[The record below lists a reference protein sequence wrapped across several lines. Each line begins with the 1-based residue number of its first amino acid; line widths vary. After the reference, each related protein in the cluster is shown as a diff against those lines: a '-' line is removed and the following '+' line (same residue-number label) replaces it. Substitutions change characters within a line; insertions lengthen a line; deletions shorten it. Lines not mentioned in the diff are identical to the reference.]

1 MAYVLHAY
9 SRPRAHLCEET
20 TLSAWGKV
28 LLYGKHKYCVEFVR
42 PLAFVPFPSEAQLL
56 VQQVS
61 VSAHARARAREGQS
75 VCVRARAHTHAS
87 IRECVHQSV
96 YSCARPPVR
105 VRLNP
110 TLGSRGWAERH
121 GPS

>member
-1 MAYVLHAY
+1 M
-9 SRPRAHLCEET
+9 
-20 TLSAWGKV
+20 

-61 VSAHARARAREGQS
+61 VSTHARARAPEGPFVCVCVWVCVCARARVCGCACVRVR
-75 VCVRARAHTHAS
+75 VCVRVRACVARAS

-96 YSCARPPVR
+96 YSCARPPVC
-105 VRLNP
+105 P
-110 TLGSRGWAERH
+110 
-121 GPS
+121 